1 MFDEHR
7 RPVGRLFY
15 LLAFLVLA
23 LAAPRRRKSPTT
35 TTISEVRWTDFG
47 WGQANDRNLAGRFST
62 QTFTLP
68 RLAAVQNYFLRQCDN
83 VGAATLFQ
91 IHERPCTLSIQL

>member
-23 LAAPRRRKSPTT
+23 LTASPGQPPVT

-47 WGQANDRNLAGRFST
+47 WGPANDRNLAGRFST

-68 RLAAVQNYFLRQCDN
+68 RLAAVQDYFLRQYDN
-83 VGAATLFQ
+83 AMPPRYSRYTTAL
-91 IHERPCTLSIQL
+91 HLKYPL